1 MAAST
6 TLSGASNLPPV
17 NEIVFSEF
25 QARVFN
31 QTEAAYKL
39 SGYLGT
45 PLFEDSYLLSKATAE
60 YIVQNVP
67 VAGGEGSVNSSAMNV
82 YRAVLGITPPETP
95 PAPPAPTTP
104 TRGPQVSLASD
115 RPAVTPTSIT
125 RPTNQQAPVSPVR
138 PAQTT
143 TSAAVRPTAPSTP
156 VVTPTVAP
164 TPTETTSTTMVAP
177 TPTVSPT
184 STVAPTPTSPAGGSG
199 FLSNLFGR

>member
-6 TLSGASNLPPV
+6 TLSGTSKLPPV

-31 QTEAAYKL
+31 QAEAAYKL
-39 SGYLGT
+39 TGYLNT

-67 VAGGEGSVNSSAMNV
+67 TAGGEGSVTPAALDV
-82 YRAVLGITPPETP
+82 YRAVLGITPPEVP
-95 PAPPAPTTP
+95 PTPPAPTTP

-115 RPAVTPTSIT
+115 SPASTPTSIT

-143 TSAAVRPTAPSTP
+143 TSAATRPTAPSSP
-156 VVTPTVAP
+156 VVTPTVE
-164 TPTETTSTTMVAP
+164 TPSDETMSTT
-177 TPTVSPT
+177 
-184 STVAPTPTSPAGGSG
+184 PAGPNRPQPSGGGG
-199 FLSNLFGR
+199 FLSNLLTR